1 MYPDVTVFLA
11 FGAGL
16 LSFLSPCTLPL
27 YPIFLSYLTGM
38 TVDEM
43 KNNTRIV
50 QKNAIR
56 HTIFFLLGFSIIF
69 IAIGFATSV
78 IHDFF
83 LHYQVFFRKLGAI
96 LLIIFGLMTSGIL
109 QISFLMREKKFHF
122 KDRPS
127 GYFGSFLIGLAFAA
141 GWTPCMGPI
150 LASIILLASIEP
162 TMGIWY
168 LLAYYLGFSI
178 LFFLFSFFV
187 TKIAQVKRYSNKLMK
202 IGGWIMIVMG
212 VLLFFNQLSFLSGLL
227 ERLKSS

>member
-16 LSFLSPCTLPL
+16 VSFLSPCTLPL

-38 TVDEM
+38 TMDER
-43 KNNTRIV
+43 KNSSSIV
-50 QKNAIR
+50 QKNAIK

-83 LHYQVFFRKLGAI
+83 LHYQVFFRRLGSI
-96 LLIIFGLMTSGIL
+96 LIIIFGLMTSGIVRV
-109 QISFLMREKKFHF
+109 SFLMRERKLQF
-122 KDRPS
+122 KNRPS
-127 GYFGSFLIGLAFAA
+127 GYLGSFLIGLSFAA

-150 LASIILLASIEP
+150 LATIIVLASTEP
-162 TMGIWY
+162 SMGIWY
-168 LLAYYLGFSI
+168 LLAYYLGFSS

-187 TKIAQVKRYSNKLMK
+187 TKIAQIKKYSNKLMQ

-212 VLLFFNQLSFLSGLL
+212 ILLFFNQLSFLTGLL
-227 ERLKSS
+227 ERLYSS